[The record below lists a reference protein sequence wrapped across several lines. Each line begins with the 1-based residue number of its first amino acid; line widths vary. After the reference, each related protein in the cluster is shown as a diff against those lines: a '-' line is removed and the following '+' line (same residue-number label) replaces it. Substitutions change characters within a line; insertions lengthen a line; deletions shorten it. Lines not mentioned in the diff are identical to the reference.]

1 MTYLALESVGFR
13 DDATLDATGRLRVS
27 GNFPMFDNNNQY
39 GINTRDWV
47 GQVTGTGIQTHL
59 PNEGALLM
67 STGGTASGAGA
78 IRQTR
83 LNWRCFPGR
92 SSFVYI
98 SGLLDLPKANVVK
111 RVGYYDLGDGIF
123 IEVNGTDIRFV
134 KRTSISGAPSDAV
147 FAAQDA
153 WNIDKFDGTGPS
165 GVTLDLTQYQ
175 TFFFDIM
182 YTSFGQVRC
191 GFVIEGR
198 HYIAH
203 EFHSG
208 NTPLSSV
215 WKTGNLPIRGEIFNS
230 GTAAS
235 TTTIRFRGS
244 ALQIEGGTGELNR
257 GYLNTGTTGATKTA
271 VTTRRPVLSIRAK
284 ALLNEL
290 PNRGWVVPYDFT
302 LLATTNDAFFEV
314 LVGATLTGDS
324 WVSAAPDS
332 CGEYDISATA
342 LTGGL
347 RVLSGFLIAGQGST
361 ALLTASSLIDNYP
374 TSVDSLLGTQ
384 TVYTIAVTSFT
395 GTSNVSAAINW
406 REIY

>member
-1 MTYLALESVGFR
+1 MTYLAPESIGFR
-13 DDATLDATGRLRVS
+13 DDAMLDATGRLRVS
-27 GNFPMFDNNNQY
+27 GNFPMFDNSNQY
-39 GINTRDWV
+39 GINTRDWI
-47 GQVTGTGIQTHL
+47 GQTVGTGVQAHL
-59 PNEGALLM
+59 PNEAALLM
-67 STGGTASGAGA
+67 STGGTAPGASV

-92 SSFVYI
+92 SSFLYI
-98 SGLLDLPKANVVK
+98 CGLLDLPKANVIR
-111 RVGYYDLGDGIF
+111 RVGYYDTGDGIF
-123 IEVNGTDIRFV
+123 IEVNSTDVRFV
-134 KRTSISGAPSDAV
+134 KRTSISGTPSDSLFVVQA
-147 FAAQDA
+147 D

-165 GVTLDLTQYQ
+165 GITLDLTKYQ

-191 GFVIEGR
+191 GFVIEGK

-208 NTPLSSV
+208 NSALSTL

-235 TTTIRFRGS
+235 ATAIKFRGS
-244 ALQIEGGTGELNR
+244 ALQLEGGTGELNR
-257 GYLNTGTTGATKTA
+257 GYLNTGTTGAVKTA

-284 ALLNEL
+284 DLLNGL
-290 PNRGWVVPYDFT
+290 PNRGWVVPYDFS
-302 LLATTNDAFFEV
+302 LLATTNDAFYEV
-314 LVGATLTGDS
+314 LVGATLTGAS
-324 WVSAAPDS
+324 WTSAAADS

-342 LTGGL
+342 LSGGL
-347 RVLSGFLIAGQGST
+347 RVLSGFLVAGQGST
-361 ALLTASSLIDNYP
+361 ASVMASSLIDNYP

-395 GTSNVSAAINW
+395 GTSNVSAALNW

>member
-1 MTYLALESVGFR
+1 MTFLSPESISFR

-27 GNFPMFDNNNQY
+27 GNFPMFDNSNQY

-47 GQVTGTGIQTHL
+47 GQVAGTGVQTHL
-59 PNEGALLM
+59 PAEGALLM
-67 STGGTASGAGA
+67 STGGVASGASV

-98 SGLLDLPKANVVK
+98 SGLLDPPKANVIK
-111 RVGYYDLGDGIF
+111 RVGYYDLGDGVF
-123 IEVNGTDIRFV
+123 IEVNGTDVRFV
-134 KRTSISGAPSDAV
+134 KRTSISGTPSDAV
-147 FAAQDA
+147 FATQAN

-165 GVTLDLTQYQ
+165 GVILDLAQYQ

-198 HYIAH
+198 HHIAH

-208 NTPLSSV
+208 NSALGTL

-235 TTTIRFRGS
+235 TTAIKFRGS

-257 GYLNTGTTGATKTA
+257 GYLNTGTTGTTKVA

-284 ALLNEL
+284 SLLNGL
-290 PNRGWVVPYDFT
+290 PNRGWVVPYDFS
-302 LLATTNDAFFEV
+302 LLATTNDAFYEV
-314 LVGATLTGDS
+314 LVGATLTGAAWTD
-324 WVSAAPDS
+324 AAPDS

-342 LTGGL
+342 LTGGI
-347 RVLSGFLIAGQGST
+347 RVLSGFLVAGQGST
-361 ALLTASSLIDNYP
+361 ASSMTSNLIDNYP
-374 TSVDSLLGTQ
+374 TSVDSLLNTQ
-384 TVYTIAVTSFT
+384 TVYTVAVTSFT
-395 GTSNVSAAINW
+395 GTSNVSAALNW

>member
-1 MTYLALESVGFR
+1 MTYLSPESIGFR

-27 GNFPMFDNNNQY
+27 GNFPMFDNSNQY

-47 GQVTGTGIQTHL
+47 GQLTGTGTQTHL
-59 PNEGALLM
+59 PSEAALLM
-67 STGGTASGAGA
+67 STGGTASGAGV

-98 SGLLDLPKANVVK
+98 SGLLDLPKTNVVK
-111 RVGYYDLGDGIF
+111 RVGYYDSGDGVF
-123 IEVNGTDIRFV
+123 IEVNGTDVRFV
-134 KRTSISGAPSDAV
+134 KRTSISGTPSDVEFVTQAN
-147 FAAQDA
+147 
-153 WNIDKFDGTGPS
+153 WSIDKFDGTGPS
-165 GVTLDLTQYQ
+165 GITLDLTKYQ

-182 YTSFGQVRC
+182 YTSFGQTRC
-191 GFVIEGR
+191 GFVIEGK

-208 NTPLSSV
+208 NSPLSII

-230 GTAAS
+230 GVATS
-235 TTTIRFRGS
+235 TTSIRFRGS

-284 ALLNEL
+284 DLLNGL
-290 PNRGWVVPYDFT
+290 PNRGWVVPYDYS
-302 LLATTNDAFFEV
+302 LLATTNDAFYEI
-314 LVGATLTGDS
+314 LVGATLTGAV
-324 WVSAAPDS
+324 WTSAAADS
-332 CGEYDISATA
+332 CGEYDISATS

-347 RVLSGFLIAGQGST
+347 RVLSGFLVAGQGST
-361 ALLTASSLIDNYP
+361 ASLTTSSLIDNYP
-374 TSVDSLLGTQ
+374 TSVDSLLNTQ
-384 TVYTIAVTSFT
+384 TIYTIAVTSFS